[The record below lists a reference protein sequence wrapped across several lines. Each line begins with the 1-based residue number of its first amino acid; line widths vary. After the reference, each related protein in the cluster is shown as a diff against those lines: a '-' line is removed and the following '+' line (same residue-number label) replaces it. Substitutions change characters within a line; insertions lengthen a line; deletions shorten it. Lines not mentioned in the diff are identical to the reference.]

1 MKEKLKYVSNNMKS
15 YRARL
20 GYSQED
26 MAEFLGI
33 TRATYCDYEVNPQKV
48 KIEVF
53 ENMSNILGCT
63 LADFFKETN
72 VTNSDLASKDKE

>member
-26 MAEFLGI
+26 MAEFLELLEQLI
-33 TRATYCDYEVNPQKV
+33 AIMK
-48 KIEVF
+48 
-53 ENMSNILGCT
+53 
-63 LADFFKETN
+63 
-72 VTNSDLASKDKE
+72 

>member
-20 GYSQED
+20 GYWQED

-33 TRATYCDYEVNPQKV
+33 SIEDTKV
-48 KIEVF
+48 ALK
-53 ENMSNILGCT
+53 
-63 LADFFKETN
+63 K
-72 VTNSDLASKDKE
+72 DLQDRC